1 MTEIIA
7 VNGHLDVDA
16 TWATLAVHSV
26 PGAEHLDH
34 EQRAV
39 TRLLGI
45 DGRTLPITVRIA
57 ADHLTLTCPGG
68 TDPAVE
74 ERIAVVVRDWFAT
87 DTDLDPIRRH
97 LSTDPVL
104 APLVAARPHLRVTG
118 YPDPFEAAAV
128 TVIGQRVSIAAA
140 RTFIARVAAAYGSPH
155 PCGLIRFPTAAV
167 LAGVDPADLRAT
179 VALPLARSAALVG
192 LARAVADGL
201 RLEGTDDVLRPQLL
215 ALRGIGPWTA
225 DHLALRVLRDPD
237 ALPASDLVLMR
248 ALGTRTAAQTRALAG
263 AWAPYRGYATVHLW
277 AGWSA
282 ANRPVTTREPASG

>member
-1 MTEIIA
+1 MNVSVA
-7 VNGHLDVDA
+7 VNGRLDIDA
-16 TWATLAVHSV
+16 TWATLVIHSV

-34 EQRAV
+34 EERAL
-39 TRLLGI
+39 TRLLDV

-57 ADHLTLTCPGG
+57 VDHLTLTCPDG

-74 ERIAVVVRDWFAT
+74 RQIDAIVRAWFDT
-87 DTDLDPIRRH
+87 DTDLEPIREH
-97 LSTDPVL
+97 LSTDPLL
-104 APLVAARPHLRVTG
+104 APLIAAHPHLRVTG

-155 PCGLIRFPTAAV
+155 PCGLTRFPTAAV
-167 LAGVDPADLRAT
+167 LAEVDPADLRAA

-192 LARAVADGL
+192 LARAVVDGL
-201 RLEGTDDVLRPQLL
+201 PLEGTDAALRPRLL

-237 ALPASDLVLMR
+237 ALPASDLVLMK
-248 ALGTRTAAQTRALAG
+248 ALGTRTAAQTRTLAD

-277 AGWSA
+277 AGWSEA
-282 ANRPVTTREPASG
+282 TRPATAKNP